1 MNISFKTLLN
11 LAKLSGARIS
21 DITDNS
27 FYCPL
32 YQSEK
37 VKAVLEK
44 IGYAPTGKD
53 YFSKG
58 EHKVYVRD
66 LIAQTEY
73 CDYGHVTE
81 FEYEV

>member
-1 MNISFKTLLN
+1 MVHEYQTLLIIPFIAHSIN
-11 LAKLSGARIS
+11 QKRLKL
-21 DITDNS
+21 
-27 FYCPL
+27 FL
-32 YQSEK
+32 K
-37 VKAVLEK
+37 K

-73 CDYGHVTE
+73 CDNGHVTE